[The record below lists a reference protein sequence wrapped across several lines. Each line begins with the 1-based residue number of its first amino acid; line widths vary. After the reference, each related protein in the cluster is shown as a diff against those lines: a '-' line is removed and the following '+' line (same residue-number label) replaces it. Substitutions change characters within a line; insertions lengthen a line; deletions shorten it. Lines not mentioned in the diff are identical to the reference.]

1 MYNTVTYPVF
11 TRSDIFMNLP
21 LFYET
26 RGEGGGKFIKSPDSY
41 IFKKSCLLS
50 YHLFLFFLPFHK
62 QKRDNNILGIQT
74 TYTIRNE
81 TKWTGGWAETRTN
94 IPQL

>member
-26 RGEGGGKFIKSPDSY
+26 RGGKFIKSPVSY
-41 IFKKSCLLS
+41 IFKKSCSLS
-50 YHLFLFFLPFHK
+50 YHLFLFFLPFHL
-62 QKRDNNILGIQT
+62 QERDNNTLGIQT
-74 TYTIRNE
+74 TYTITNE